1 MRFALL
7 FQTVYLEDQ
16 ATMPIPV
23 DEPPVGCQATS
34 MAFRLLE
41 VVGLHTLILAHRVT
55 LLV

>member
-1 MRFALL
+1 MR
-7 FQTVYLEDQ
+7 
-16 ATMPIPV
+16 IPV

-55 LLV
+55 LLVQSRFSADFFGNLTNAG